1 MASSVSKYGGVCPK
15 GVFDSNGGVFAYV
28 YSIHC
33 PFFNSWKCK
42 QTVRDDYSVRSATRS
57 VNEQAAD
64 GLNCS
69 GSKWLPLDG
78 QELQFGD
85 LLDKLHWSLEFAV
98 QADLA
103 VTLGEL

>member
-1 MASSVSKYGGVCPK
+1 M
-15 GVFDSNGGVFAYV
+15 
-28 YSIHC
+28 
-33 PFFNSWKCK
+33 
-42 QTVRDDYSVRSATRS
+42 RSATRS

-64 GLNCS
+64 GLNRS
-69 GSKWLPLDG
+69 GSKCLRRDG

-103 VTLGEL
+103 LAGSAKRLQFIYFALQIHAYH

>member
-1 MASSVSKYGGVCPK
+1 MG
-15 GVFDSNGGVFAYV
+15 
-28 YSIHC
+28 
-33 PFFNSWKCK
+33 
-42 QTVRDDYSVRSATRS
+42 SATRS

-98 QADLA
+98 QAALA
-103 VTLGEL
+103 VTLDYGAHWCNARNAWAAKTNN